1 MTRRELLTRAGCGA
15 VAAVAG
21 AMSFDTAARALTL
34 AAPRRAAGRVSP
46 VDLHDVRLLDGP
58 FRDAQQR
65 DLAYLLSLEPDR
77 LLHNFRVNAGLPP
90 KAPVYGGW
98 ESEEP
103 WVGIRCQGHTLG
115 HYLSAASLM
124 YASTGDARMK
134 DRVDYLVAELGACQ
148 QAAGSGLVCAF
159 PDGAAQLDAAIAG
172 RRIVGVP
179 WYTMHKIFAGLRDA
193 HLDGGSRDARDVLV
207 KLADWA
213 VTATAP
219 MSDAEMQRML
229 RVEHGGMNEVLAD
242 VYALTGDR
250 KYLAAARRFSHEAL
264 LAPMAESRD
273 TLDGLHAN
281 TQIPKVVGFQRLFEL
296 TGEDRYATA
305 ASFFWRTVAERRS
318 FVTGGHG
325 DNEHFFPPAEFA
337 QHLPSAKTMETCC
350 THNMLRLT
358 RALFAATPS
367 AAYADFYERAL
378 YNGILASQDPE
389 SGMMTYF
396 QATRPGYVRLFH
408 TPDRSFWCCT
418 GTGMENH
425 AKYGDSI
432 YFEDAGGVWVN
443 LFIASTMTSKASGL
457 NLRQA
462 TTFPADASTRLEVT
476 SDRPVRAAIR
486 VRQPGWCPDMRVRI
500 NGRTAPARAAGHG
513 YVVLDREWR
522 RGDRVDVDLPMRLR
536 TEPLPGAPDH
546 VAFVYGPIVLAG
558 RMGRDGLSPG
568 AQIIVNE
575 RTSGTMLNADVE
587 IPTLAGDTASLA
599 AHVQPDAHDP
609 LVFRTAGL
617 GRPGDVELAPYYRLA
632 HERYNLYWT
641 VAPA

>member
-1 MTRRELLTRAGCGA
+1 
-15 VAAVAG
+15 
-21 AMSFDTAARALTL
+21 
-34 AAPRRAAGRVSP
+34 
-46 VDLHDVRLLDGP
+46 
-58 FRDAQQR
+58 
-65 DLAYLLSLEPDR
+65 
-77 LLHNFRVNAGLPP
+77 
-90 KAPVYGGW
+90 
-98 ESEEP
+98 
-103 WVGIRCQGHTLG
+103 
-115 HYLSAASLM
+115 
-124 YASTGDARMK
+124 
-134 DRVDYLVAELGACQ
+134 
-148 QAAGSGLVCAF
+148 
-159 PDGAAQLDAAIAG
+159 
-172 RRIVGVP
+172 
-179 WYTMHKIFAGLRDA
+179 
-193 HLDGGSRDARDVLV
+193 
-207 KLADWA
+207 
-213 VTATAP
+213 
-219 MSDAEMQRML
+219 
-229 RVEHGGMNEVLAD
+229 
-242 VYALTGDR
+242 
-250 KYLAAARRFSHEAL
+250 
-264 LAPMAESRD
+264 
-273 TLDGLHAN
+273 
-281 TQIPKVVGFQRLFEL
+281 
-296 TGEDRYATA
+296 
-305 ASFFWRTVAERRS
+305 
-318 FVTGGHG
+318 
-325 DNEHFFPPAEFA
+325 
-337 QHLPSAKTMETCC
+337 METCC

-432 YFEDAGGVWVN
+432 YFEDADGVWVN

-457 NLRQA
+457 SLHQA
-462 TTFPADASTRLEVT
+462 TTSPADASTRLEVT

-609 LVFRTAGL
+609 LVFRTAGI